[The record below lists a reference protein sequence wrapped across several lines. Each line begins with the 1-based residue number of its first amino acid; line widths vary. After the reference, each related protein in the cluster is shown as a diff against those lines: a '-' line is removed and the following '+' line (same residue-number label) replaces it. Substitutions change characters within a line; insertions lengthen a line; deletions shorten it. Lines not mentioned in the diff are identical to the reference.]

1 MTSILGHCKWKIIPE
16 LTRHLLGCRCAN
28 LSDGDDIDFENASF
42 GLRNLAVDDENR
54 AILKYSLDGKPE
66 YENSQHSVLHGLSF
80 KLSNQDKEN
89 SSAQL

>member
-1 MTSILGHCKWKIIPE
+1 MPI
-16 LTRHLLGCRCAN
+16 CRTFRRISTLCQKRFEG
-28 LSDGDDIDFENASF
+28 SHGDDIDFENASF